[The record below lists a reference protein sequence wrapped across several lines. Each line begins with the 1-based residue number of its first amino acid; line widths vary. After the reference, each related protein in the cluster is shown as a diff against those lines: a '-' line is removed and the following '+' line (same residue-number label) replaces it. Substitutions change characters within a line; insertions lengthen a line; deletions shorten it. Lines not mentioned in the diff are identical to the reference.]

1 MHPLAPLAAMIA
13 ILVAFMSAP
22 AVAGEA
28 IGTDSLAILA
38 QQQDIRAK
46 AAARKERYRD
56 LEEPRIRELLAN
68 QDTVIRLLAG
78 TARTTEL
85 PERDQIAVFNALE
98 AIEAIVNQ
106 AEDER
111 LVCERYKPVG
121 SNRTQTMCKSVAQ
134 RRDEQEGVEGTR
146 RRDQRCVDGWNS
158 GFCDN

>member
-1 MHPLAPLAAMIA
+1 MLLPSPIPALFAV
-13 ILVAFMSAP
+13 LVAFLCMP

-28 IGTDSLAILA
+28 IGTDSHAILA
-38 QQQDIRAK
+38 QQQAIRAQ
-46 AAARKERYRD
+46 ATARKERYRD
-56 LEEPRIRELLAN
+56 LEDSRLEELFAH
-68 QDTVIRLLAG
+68 QDTVVRLLAG

-98 AIEAIVNQ
+98 AIEAILNR

-134 RRDEQEGVEGTR
+134 RRDEQDGVEGAR
-146 RRDQRCVDGWNS
+146 RRDQRCVDGWES